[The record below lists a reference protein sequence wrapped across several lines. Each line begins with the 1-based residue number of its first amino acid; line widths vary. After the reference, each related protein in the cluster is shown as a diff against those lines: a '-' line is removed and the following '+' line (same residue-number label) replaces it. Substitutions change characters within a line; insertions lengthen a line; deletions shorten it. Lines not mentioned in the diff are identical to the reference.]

1 MHYARKP
8 SGPDRV
14 RNRSTARSQ
23 GHQSSRAKE
32 ARRSVAQQARSLEE
46 ASMTNEALANWI
58 GGITLL
64 AIGLAL
70 VWELFQ

>member
-23 GHQSSRAKE
+23 GPQSSRAKE
-32 ARRSVAQQARSLEE
+32 ARRSVAQQASSIEE